1 MSSITTMNE
10 VEVISGELMPAIEI
24 TEALFVPNGLDRILA
39 HIKTEVDKHTL
50 DISTE
55 RGRKE
60 IASLARKVAS
70 SKTRIDEFGKDHV
83 AGIKVKALAVDAERK
98 RSRDFL
104 DKLRDDTRKPLTD
117 WENAEAA
124 RVKSHETML
133 LELAELAKV
142 PFGATLDEISQRI
155 DDADAYGVR
164 DWQEFK
170 MRHDIGREATLMR
183 LTKLWNETKKSQEDR
198 IELARLKEEET
209 RRLIAEREELIKA
222 EAAANAKAEA
232 EAAAERAATAAKDEA
247 DRRANESALEAQRQ
261 QQEAEERTR
270 RAEEV
275 AAKAVRDAEQATE
288 IERKRVAED
297 KKTEADATAKREA
310 NKRHV
315 ASIHREIITFLIALN
330 ISEES
335 AVGVI
340 TALTQ
345 NEIPHVRISY

>member
-1 MSSITTMNE
+1 MSSTTTMNE

-24 TEALFVPNGLDRILA
+24 TEALFVPNGLDNILA
-39 HIKTEVDKHTL
+39 HIKAEVDKHAL

-70 SKTRIDEFGKDHV
+70 SKARIDEFGKDHV

-117 WENAEAA
+117 WENAEEH
-124 RVKSHETML
+124 RVKGHEAML
-133 LELAELAKV
+133 LELAELANV

-170 MRHDIGREATLMR
+170 MRHDIGREATLTR
-183 LTKLWNETKKSQEDR
+183 LTKLWNETKKAEEDR
-198 IELARLKEEET
+198 VEFVRLKEEET
-209 RRLIAEREELIKA
+209 QRLLAEREERIKS
-222 EAAANAKAEA
+222 EAAAKAKAEA
-232 EAAAERAATAAKDEA
+232 EELAERAAKAVKDEA
-247 DRRANESALEAQRQ
+247 DRRANAAALDAQRQ

-270 RAEEV
+270 KAEEA
-275 AAKAVRDAEQATE
+275 AAKAIRDAEQATE
-288 IERKRVAED
+288 RERQRAAAE
-297 KKTEADATAKREA
+297 KKSEAAAMAKREA
-310 NKRHV
+310 DKKHV
-315 ASIHREIITFLIALN
+315 AAIHREIITALLK
-330 ISEES
+330 IQVSEES
-335 AVGVI
+335 ATAII

-345 NEIPHVRISY
+345 DEIPNLRIAY